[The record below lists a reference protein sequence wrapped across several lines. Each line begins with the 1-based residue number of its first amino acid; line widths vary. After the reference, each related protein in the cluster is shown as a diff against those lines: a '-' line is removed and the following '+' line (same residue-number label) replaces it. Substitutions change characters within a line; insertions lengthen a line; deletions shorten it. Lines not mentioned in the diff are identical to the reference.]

1 MVIEGGVCHTYL
13 LMEFQEMDPQRG
25 IYQEAYSWSLELCGG
40 FAEIE
45 IFGQMESRF
54 QNKFLFLRCMQKFIS
69 QSLPDR
75 DARSTWPKL
84 FELGPL
90 YLSLGALG
98 EYVRPSQSR
107 DRTPRS
113 LGRVSYVDFQRLS

>member
-45 IFGQMESRF
+45 IFGQMEMDF
-54 QNKFLFLRCMQKFIS
+54 CMPTHTET
-69 QSLPDR
+69 LL
-75 DARSTWPKL
+75 WNC
-84 FELGPL
+84 
-90 YLSLGALG
+90 LSI
-98 EYVRPSQSR
+98 
-107 DRTPRS
+107 
-113 LGRVSYVDFQRLS
+113 

>member
-25 IYQEAYSWSLELCGG
+25 IYQEAYSWSLELCMD

-54 QNKFLFLRCMQKFIS
+54 QNKFLFMRWHAEVHLH
-69 QSLPDR
+69 L
-75 DARSTWPKL
+75 A
-84 FELGPL
+84 
-90 YLSLGALG
+90 
-98 EYVRPSQSR
+98 EYF
-107 DRTPRS
+107 
-113 LGRVSYVDFQRLS
+113 DFSETLA

>member
-25 IYQEAYSWSLELCGG
+25 IYQEAYSWSLELCMD

-54 QNKFLFLRCMQKFIS
+54 QNKVLFMRWHAEVHLH
-69 QSLPDR
+69 L
-75 DARSTWPKL
+75 A
-84 FELGPL
+84 
-90 YLSLGALG
+90 
-98 EYVRPSQSR
+98 EYF
-107 DRTPRS
+107 
-113 LGRVSYVDFQRLS
+113 DFSEIPT